1 MSITMKI
8 VRLIDKLKLNQYFV
22 QKDNRIYFSPIHIKF
37 NADVIE
43 NGLDSLLKVDGKPYV
58 ADDFEKEVLKELD
71 F

>member
-1 MSITMKI
+1 M
-8 VRLIDKLKLNQYFV
+8 

-43 NGLDSLLKVDGKPYV
+43 NGLDSLLNVDGKPYV